1 MNRCINKIET
11 SQNIIDSFFKNF
23 LKSENVYDPYQIGV
37 WLRFLDSFLN
47 EVSKANVLS
56 KATEFKTIAPFLKE
70 FKQEYNSGNSKTI
83 RKDISDFIIWKFGLP
98 FWKSYFINKSN
109 VEAFEEWFFTTFKSG
124 LARSL
129 TPVTSSI
136 FIGLSKM
143 HGIQVIEKLSID
155 SEADISKT
163 PESLKQKISEM
174 VDFNQDILA
183 GVKVKEPSVLVK
195 KQVIN
200 KYIIKGYTCQLDA
213 VVFNFTTNRLI
224 GNELSKNLK

>member
-23 LKSENVYDPYQIGV
+23 LKNENVYDPYQVSV

-47 EVSKANVLS
+47 QVSKTAVLT
-56 KATEFKTIAPFLKE
+56 KTTEFITIAPFLKE
-70 FKQEYNSGNSKTI
+70 FKQEYSSGKSKTL
-83 RKDISDFIIWKFGLP
+83 RKDISEFLIWRFGLP

-109 VEAFEEWFFTTFKSG
+109 VETFEEWFYQTFKVG
-124 LARSL
+124 LSRSL
-129 TPVTSSI
+129 TSVTSSI

-143 HGIQVIEKLSID
+143 HGIQVIEKLSVD
-155 SEADISKT
+155 NEADKSVT
-163 PESLKQKISEM
+163 PESLKQKIIEI

-195 KQVIN
+195 KQIVDP
-200 KYIIKGYTCQLDA
+200 YIIKGYTCQLDA